1 MNTPF
6 DFAADET
13 ASALVIVFPP
23 GVRGL
28 FNSDIH
34 DLVRDVQE
42 QLDGVYV
49 TYALSSGASPD
60 LRAAIAG
67 AHFVGCQSA
76 VVIPAETSDVAQL
89 SDHRTTGDWLLN
101 ISPVDSELDAPAVVN
116 AYLTAVAEAGK
127 AA

>member
-13 ASALVIVFPP
+13 TSALVIVFPP

-34 DLVRDVQE
+34 DLVREVQE
-42 QLDGVYV
+42 QLDEVYV

-67 AHFVGCQSA
+67 ARFVGCQSA
-76 VVIPAETSDVAQL
+76 VVIPAETNDVAQL
-89 SDHRTTGDWLLN
+89 SDNRTTGDWLLN
-101 ISPVDSELDAPAVVN
+101 ISTRTV
-116 AYLTAVAEAGK
+116 TCRK
-127 AA
+127 